1 MRNFKRKIINNKKR
15 GVYEVQNTKKLKKI
29 KKQKGILFDFLIKN
43 IVIFSVIF
51 ILVFKIFMMYS
62 PLSSDKKYQDFYLQV
77 KYIIDLSNNFKLGFE
92 NKEYLKTPTLE
103 KEFILKNTNLTTIFK
118 QYYIKD
124 DKIIFTNSFNTPSYF
139 ENTNFIIETINENN
153 YIPIKVMID
162 IDNSLDDGIPSTGII
177 KSNINN
183 YSIGCKII
191 INLL

>member
-1 MRNFKRKIINNKKR
+1 MKYKT
-15 GVYEVQNTKKLKKI
+15 YKKLKKI
-29 KKQKGILFDFLIKN
+29 KKQKGIFFDFLIKN

-51 ILVFKIFMMYS
+51 ILIFKIFMMYS
-62 PLSSDKKYQDFYLQV
+62 PLSSDKKYQDFYLQT

-92 NKEYLKTPTLE
+92 NYEYLKNPMLQQ
-103 KEFILKNTNLTTIFK
+103 EFLIKNTNLTTIFK

-124 DKIIFTNSFNTPSYF
+124 KKIIFINSFNTTSYF

-153 YIPIKVMID
+153 YIPLKVMVD
-162 IDNSLDDGIPSTGII
+162 IDNSLDDGIPSMGII